1 MQQRGKQK
9 VNMSPFRTI
18 PLFSTASLLPA
29 ACLFAGAF
37 LGGGW
42 PLAALISMTILVIAM
57 DRFGPGFEAHA
68 SLAKGLPWAVGAAHF
83 AVLPATVWALGA
95 DTLDIGQKLALGV
108 ALGLY
113 AGQVSNACAHELIHR
128 SDHASRWLGIAMYC
142 SLLNGQHVSAHLLV
156 HHVHAGTAK
165 DPSSAPVGR
174 GFYRFAAKAARR
186 EFIDGWR
193 AETRRQSSHR
203 RRLHPYAM
211 YLSGAAFTLGIA
223 ALLGGWIGCISLI
236 AISLHAQMQLLLSD
250 YVQHYG
256 LRRRIE
262 ANGKPEPMGPAH
274 SWNAPQAYSAAL
286 MMNAPRHS
294 DHHMRPARR
303 FVDLQLEEAQMP
315 VLPRSM
321 PVMAAIALFPPLW
334 RHVMDPRVAVWAD
347 TRNVQKPQ
355 DASSFTQPIMSR

>member
-1 MQQRGKQK
+1 
-9 VNMSPFRTI
+9 MSRSRTI
-18 PLFSTASLLPA
+18 PLFATASLLPA
-29 ACLFAGAF
+29 FCLLAGAF

-42 PLAALISMTILVIAM
+42 PVAALVSMTVLVIVM

-68 SLAKGLPWAVGAAHF
+68 ALAGGLPWAVGAVHLV
-83 AVLPATVWALGA
+83 VLPATVWALGA
-95 DTLDIGQKLALGV
+95 GLLDPGQKLSLGV
-108 ALGLY
+108 AMGLY

-128 SDHASRWLGIAMYC
+128 SDRASRWLGTAVYC

-156 HHVHAGTAK
+156 HHVHAGTAR

-174 GFYRFAAKAARR
+174 GFYRFALRAARA
-186 EFIDGWR
+186 EFVEGWR
-193 AETRRQSSHR
+193 AETQRQSSPR
-203 RRLHPYAM
+203 RRLHPYAI
-211 YLSGAAFTLGIA
+211 YLSGAALSLCIATLI
-223 ALLGGWIGCISLI
+223 GGWIGFLSLI
-236 AISLHAQMQLLLSD
+236 AIALHAQMQLLLSD

-256 LRRRIE
+256 LRRRID

-303 FVDLQLEEAQMP
+303 FVDLQLDPGGMP

-321 PVMAAIALFPPLW
+321 PVMAALALIPPLW
-334 RHVMDPRVAVWAD
+334 RHVMDPQVAAWA
-347 TRNVQKPQ
+347 NAGPGVKPQ
-355 DASSFTQPIMSR
+355 PDTAPRFSPTPSDEVA